1 MASSPA
7 SSGGPKIGSEPVRS
21 DINVTPLVDVCL
33 VLLIIFMVVT
43 PMLQS
48 GVDVNL
54 PETNKPEKIQEGEN
68 QLTVAIKADG
78 QIFIGA
84 NWTPKENF
92 LAAMKGIY
100 ENTPE
105 KEVRIKADRYLK
117 YGEVREV
124 MKMVNDAGFTKA
136 GMITTKKSGQGG
148 EAAAGG

>member
-1 MASSPA
+1 MASSSGSG
-7 SSGGPKIGSEPVRS
+7 SSGPKIGSEPVRS
-21 DINVTPLVDVCL
+21 DINVTPLVDVVL

-78 QIFIGA
+78 QIFIGQ

-92 LAAMKGIY
+92 LAAMKEIFDL
-100 ENTPE
+100 TPE

-124 MKMVNDAGFTKA
+124 MKLVNDAGFTKA
-136 GMITTKKSGQGG
+136 GLITSKKQGG
-148 EAAAGG
+148 EAAGG